1 MSKCGKL
8 VRFSP
13 SLIIANKAEVEQ
25 NGSPLKAPLFGMAT
39 NVTHTNVRLG

>member
-13 SLIIANKAEVEQ
+13 SLIIANKNEAEPK
-25 NGSPLKAPLFGMAT
+25 GAPLEAPLFGLAT
-39 NVTHTNVRLG
+39 KFTHTNVRLG